1 MTEEQTVAWIFYAVA
16 GASGQEPADFRS
28 ISMVAD
34 GINHAVPTHKELQGS
49 LSWLHEAQLVNRAST
64 GYMLTPQG
72 QEVMKSAQAKSNTTM
87 GVWKELTRQ
96 LELAARSSNNS
107 LKTDAAKP
115 RTLG

>member
-1 MTEEQTVAWIFYAVA
+1 MTEGQTVAWIFYAVA

-34 GINHAVPTHKELQGS
+34 GINHAVPNHKEMQGS
-49 LSWLHEAQLVNRAST
+49 LSWLHVAQLVTRAAT
-64 GYMLTPQG
+64 GYVLTPQG
-72 QEVMKSAQAKSNTTM
+72 QEVMKSAHVKSNSTM

-96 LELAARSSNNS
+96 IELTARSSNNS
-107 LKTDAAKP
+107 LKSDAAKP